1 MLINIVKSKDD
12 RRRIMQLL
20 QFAEPIEKSK
30 VVFFDRR
37 PESNNI
43 PPEGNSGFPNTL
55 FRGEKNK
62 NFKNI
67 RSSSSNKIRTY
78 RKNKNK
84 NKKTYDDFTRTNRKP
99 PIEAKE
105 TKVKTIM
112 FPNDEKEL
120 YFNEENRCLNKQ
132 KEELKEIY
140 DNMIIKL
147 NEEDKL
153 RDEEMRLQ
161 TINMNKNLD
170 NLGKKNKDL
179 KNSNRSLTKKFMDLK
194 YDTNQ
199 NNQKLNDEI
208 EITKLQKEAL
218 KKSINELTKKSKL
231 DKEIN
236 KKDLDRRTRQVANN
250 LRSQV
255 KTKEETANLAK
266 RQFKDIQQM
275 YLDKI
280 EEAKNKYQITENKY
294 NLLKEGFFNEDEY
307 RKQIHEIEVNIRL
320 FRAKMKEFEEYINLI
335 KRLTEGDYDHF
346 DEIQDITGKNNL
358 QFMSETQKIDDD
370 LKILGAFLSERHK
383 ENMQFLKKVK
393 EKFDENEN
401 GIMFGNE
408 EDNNQENTPNEIIEE
423 EEEKQPEAA

>member
-1 MLINIVKSKDD
+1 
-12 RRRIMQLL
+12 MQLL

-37 PESNNI
+37 PESNNTTQN
-43 PPEGNSGFPNTL
+43 GNSGFPNTL
-55 FRGEKNK
+55 FRGEKKN

-78 RKNKNK
+78 RNNK
-84 NKKTYDDFTRTNRKP
+84 NKKTYEDFTRTNRKP

-140 DNMIIKL
+140 DNMLIKL

-161 TINMNKNLD
+161 TLNMNKNLD
-170 NLGKKNKDL
+170 NLGKKNKNL
-179 KNSNRSLTKKFMDLK
+179 KKSNRALIKKYMDLK

-199 NNQKLNDEI
+199 NSQKINDEI
-208 EITKLQKEAL
+208 EITKLQGEAL
-218 KKSINELTKKSKL
+218 KKSINELIKKSKL

-236 KKDLDRRTRQVANN
+236 KKDFDRRTRQVANN

-266 RQFKDIQQM
+266 RQFNDIQQM
-275 YLDKI
+275 YIDKI
-280 EEAKNKYQITENKY
+280 EEAKNKIQTTENKY
-294 NLLKEGFFNEDEY
+294 NLLKEGYFNEEEY
-307 RKQIHEIEVNIRL
+307 RKQIHEIEVSIRL
-320 FRAKMKEFEEYINLI
+320 FRAKMKEFEEYINEI

-346 DEIQDITGKNNL
+346 DEIQEITGKNNK
-358 QFMSETQKIDDD
+358 QFMAETEKIDED
-370 LKILGAFLSERHK
+370 LKILGDFLGKRHK

-393 EKFDENEN
+393 DQFDEN
-401 GIMFGNE
+401 GLMFGNV
-408 EDNNQENTPNEIIEE
+408 EDNNQEDSQNEIIEE
-423 EEEKQPEAA
+423 EEEKQPEVV

>member
-1 MLINIVKSKDD
+1 
-12 RRRIMQLL
+12 
-20 QFAEPIEKSK
+20 
-30 VVFFDRR
+30 
-37 PESNNI
+37 
-43 PPEGNSGFPNTL
+43 
-55 FRGEKNK
+55 
-62 NFKNI
+62 
-67 RSSSSNKIRTY
+67 
-78 RKNKNK
+78 
-84 NKKTYDDFTRTNRKP
+84 
-99 PIEAKE
+99 
-105 TKVKTIM
+105 M

-170 NLGKKNKDL
+170 NLGKKNKNL
-179 KNSNRSLTKKFMDLK
+179 KNSNRSLIKKFMDLK

-199 NNQKLNDEI
+199 NNQKINDEI

-218 KKSINELTKKSKL
+218 KKSINELIKKSKL

-236 KKDLDRRTRQVANN
+236 KKDFDRRTRQVANN

-266 RQFKDIQQM
+266 KQFKDIQQM

-280 EEAKNKYQITENKY
+280 EEARNKIQITENKY
-294 NLLKEGFFNEDEY
+294 NLLKEGYFNEEEY

-320 FRAKMKEFEEYINLI
+320 FRAKMKEFEEYINEI
-335 KRLTEGDYDHF
+335 KRLTEGDYNHF
-346 DEIQDITGKNNL
+346 DEIQDITGKNNKL
-358 QFMSETQKIDDD
+358 FMDETQKIDDD
-370 LKILGAFLSERHK
+370 LTILAAFLSERHK
-383 ENMQFLKKVK
+383 ENMEFLKKVQDQ
-393 EKFDENEN
+393 FDEN
-401 GIMFGNE
+401 GLMFGNDE
-408 EDNNQENTPNEIIEE
+408 NNNQENSQNEIIEE
-423 EEEKQPEAA
+423 EEEKQPEAI

>member
-1 MLINIVKSKDD
+1 MINIVKSKDD

-37 PESNNI
+37 PESNNV
-43 PPEGNSGFPNTL
+43 PKEGNSAFPNTL
-55 FRGEKNK
+55 FRGEKKN
-62 NFKNI
+62 NFKNV
-67 RSSSSNKIRTY
+67 RSSSSNKLRTY
-78 RKNKNK
+78 RKNK

-140 DNMIIKL
+140 DNMLIKL

-170 NLGKKNKDL
+170 NLGKKNKNL

-208 EITKLQKEAL
+208 EITKLQREAL
-218 KKSINELTKKSKL
+218 KKSINELIKKSKL

-236 KKDLDRRTRQVANN
+236 KKDFDRRTRQVANN

-266 RQFKDIQQM
+266 KQFKDIQQM

-280 EEAKNKYQITENKY
+280 EEARNKIQTTENKY
-294 NLLKEGFFNEDEY
+294 NLLKEGYFNEEEY
-307 RKQIHEIEVNIRL
+307 KKQIHEIEVNIRL
-320 FRAKMKEFEEYINLI
+320 FRAKMKEFEEYINVI
-335 KRLTEGDYDHF
+335 KRLTEGDYNHF
-346 DEIQDITGKNNL
+346 DEIQDITGKNNKL
-358 QFMSETQKIDDD
+358 FMDETQKIDDD
-370 LKILGAFLSERHK
+370 LTILAAFLSERHK
-383 ENMQFLKKVK
+383 ENMEFLKKVQDQ
-393 EKFDENEN
+393 FDEN
-401 GIMFGNE
+401 GLMFGNDE
-408 EDNNQENTPNEIIEE
+408 NNNQENSQNEIIEE
-423 EEEKQPEAA
+423 EEEKQPEAV